1 MTSIPDDQPDQDI
14 PPVRGVE
21 PADADSADS
30 APPSAAAQSD
40 GTAAPGE
47 TSLADDAMTLLSEHK
62 GKLAI
67 GVAATLGMMVY
78 YGWREK
84 RLAKTDPEEYARLQR
99 LKAVVRH
106 TDDTP
111 KPRTTRKAPARPADP
126 AQAGDP
132 NAGRHDDHSST
143 PGSEATPDET

>member
-1 MTSIPDDQPDQDI
+1 MTTAPDEQPAKQEPGTPE
-14 PPVRGVE
+14 PPA
-21 PADADSADS
+21 PATDA
-30 APPSAAAQSD
+30 SD
-40 GTAAPGE
+40 DAAPVAGNE
-47 TSLADDAMTLLSEHK
+47 TTDLSLAGEAMNLLSEHK

-106 TDDTP
+106 SDEQP
-111 KPRTTRKAPARPADP
+111 KPRPARKSAGAQPSEKHNQQAAPAAADAP
-126 AQAGDP
+126 DKP
-132 NAGRHDDHSST
+132 D
-143 PGSEATPDET
+143 ATPDIS

>member
-1 MTSIPDDQPDQDI
+1 MTSTSNDQSAQDTTPDPKIAPAEDQKPDT
-14 PPVRGVE
+14 
-21 PADADSADS
+21 PAVN
-30 APPSAAAQSD
+30 
-40 GTAAPGE
+40 GE

-99 LKAVVRH
+99 LKAIMRH
-106 TDDTP
+106 SDDAP
-111 KPRTTRKAPARPADP
+111 KPRSTRKAAARQGDAMHSGEAEAGKSEDAGAASGAD
-126 AQAGDP
+126 
-132 NAGRHDDHSST
+132 
-143 PGSEATPDET
+143 ATPDKP

>member
-1 MTSIPDDQPDQDI
+1 MTSIPDDQPDQEI
-14 PPVRGVE
+14 PPVPGVE
-21 PADADSADS
+21 PAGADS
-30 APPSAAAQSD
+30 APAAAAAQAD
-40 GTAAPGE
+40 GTALPGE

-111 KPRTTRKAPARPADP
+111 KARTTRKAATRPAEA
-126 AQAGDP
+126 AQAGDSGT
-132 NAGRHDDHSST
+132 GRHDDAGTAPASDT
-143 PGSEATPDET
+143 TPDKA

>member
-1 MTSIPDDQPDQDI
+1 MTSIPDEHPEQE
-14 PPVRGVE
+14 PPRAPTVE
-21 PADADSADS
+21 PAAGDATAPVPPESAMDG
-30 APPSAAAQSD
+30 AA
-40 GTAAPGE
+40 TE

-106 TDDTP
+106 TEDAP
-111 KPRTTRKAPARPADP
+111 KAKTARKTARPANAAAAAEADGSVKNDGASRSDSGDIDTP
-126 AQAGDP
+126 PGQA
-132 NAGRHDDHSST
+132 
-143 PGSEATPDET
+143 

>member
-1 MTSIPDDQPDQDI
+1 MTSIPDDQPEQDI
-14 PPVRGVE
+14 PRVPEVE
-21 PADADSADS
+21 PDDAGG
-30 APPSAAAQSD
+30 AAASATPQVDS
-40 GTAAPGE
+40 TAESGE

-111 KPRTTRKAPARPADP
+111 KARTARKATARPAE
-126 AQAGDP
+126 ATQAGNPDE
-132 NAGRHDDHSST
+132 ARTERKDAEDTS
-143 PGSEATPDET
+143 PGSDTTPDKS

>member
-1 MTSIPDDQPDQDI
+1 MTTNPDEQPLLPDST
-14 PPVRGVE
+14 E
-21 PADADSADS
+21 KADAV
-30 APPSAAAQSD
+30 AAET
-40 GTAAPGE
+40 GNAAPTSDSVAPDVSMAGE
-47 TSLADDAMTLLSEHK
+47 AMNLLSEHK

-106 TDDTP
+106 SDDQP
-111 KPRTTRKAPARPADP
+111 KPRSAKKAAATPQAVQHAAPAAADAPAAPPDAAPDVSEPLPRRP
-126 AQAGDP
+126 
-132 NAGRHDDHSST
+132 NN
-143 PGSEATPDET
+143 

>member
-14 PPVRGVE
+14 PPARGVE
-21 PADADSADS
+21 PADVDS
-30 APPSAAAQSD
+30 APPAAATQAD
-40 GTAAPGE
+40 GTALPGE

-111 KPRTTRKAPARPADP
+111 KPRTTRKAPARAADP

-132 NAGRHDDHSST
+132 DAGRHDDDSSA
-143 PGSEATPDET
+143 PVSEATPDKT